1 MGLYWFDFCIQ
12 ESVKIV
18 FALAPIEM
26 SNQNLPSSRSVH
38 SFQFRIAFK
47 WSSFES
53 PSFFVRLL
61 GDFQLAVG
69 PKDFR
74 PPKDL
79 LLAPSSFKR
88 STPTM
93 PPPQR
98 RWKLGNRCPRYPRT
112 QGNFWHLLADFGWLQ
127 KKKKREASTKQSRH
141 SESHTHTHKETYI
154 FNKAQSARWK

>member
-1 MGLYWFDFCIQ
+1 
-12 ESVKIV
+12 
-18 FALAPIEM
+18 M

-112 QGNFWHLLADFGWLQ
+112 QDAFKSVDRVSVRIAPATAPCRMRNIRPVIKWRFNA
-127 KKKKREASTKQSRH
+127 T
-141 SESHTHTHKETYI
+141 ESHLILSSLYDIGSQFAAT
-154 FNKAQSARWK
+154 QP

>member
-1 MGLYWFDFCIQ
+1 MGLYSFDFCIQ

-18 FALAPIEM
+18 LALAPIEM

-53 PSFFVRLL
+53 PFFFVRLL

-79 LLAPSSFKR
+79 LLAPSKR